1 MPRIRI
7 KEISDYR
14 VSDIDNMNFS
24 IDGFEDKMQSI
35 IKMLESDSDLKEE
48 TPLRWTH
55 LLKSMQRKRG
65 V

>member
-1 MPRIRI
+1 MTRIHF

-48 TPLRWTH
+48 APLRVNTIT
-55 LLKSMQRKRG
+55 
-65 V
+65 

>member
-1 MPRIRI
+1 MPRIHI

-48 TPLRWTH
+48 APLKVNTTT
-55 LLKSMQRKRG
+55 
-65 V
+65 